1 MRVGQTEPVQVDT
14 TIIIERPATEVFDF
28 IADMSNN
35 PEWQR
40 GQQSC
45 VWTTEPP
52 IRVGS
57 TYDQVAKFLGREIRS
72 SFEVVEYEPDL
83 IRITS
88 TAGTMPIDV
97 TRTVAPEG
105 SDRCSVSAVVRGEPP
120 AAMRL
125 LGPVLGS
132 LVRRSVAG
140 DYRRLKKLLEAA
152 N

>member
-1 MRVGQTEPVQVDT
+1 MQVDT

-35 PEWQR
+35 PDWQQ

-45 VWTTEPP
+45 VWTSEPP
-52 IRVGS
+52 IAVDS

-72 SFEVVEYEPDL
+72 SFEVVEYEPDR
-83 IRITS
+83 IRIVSTS
-88 TAGTMPIDV
+88 GPMPIDV

-105 SDRCSVSAVVRGEPP
+105 VDRCSVSAIVSGEAPK
-120 AAMRL
+120 AMRL
-125 LGPVLGS
+125 LGPFLNAI
-132 LVRRSVAG
+132 VRRSVAG
-140 DYRRLKKLLEAA
+140 DYRRLKELLEAA